1 MLGGMP
7 MENKDSKRAFNEMY
21 MIALKRLE
29 NRSPE
34 EIAKNA
40 GVEFCKEDS
49 TFKIKSLD
57 KVVELAYPSYKSKDK
72 LDDWYILI
80 LLHYLELADGTPL
93 YHQAVHFGELKDG
106 LIRGSRFD
114 KTVEREFASFLSDK
128 KDEDIINLCKSLG
141 GEIIKSKFDLSV
153 VFYLFPNYP
162 VTLNIWFADDEFGAV
177 GSMLVDKSADNYLTI
192 EDDVVAGEFMLRYIF
207 ERYNELYM

>member
-29 NRSPE
+29 NKSPE

-80 LLHYLELADGTPL
+80 LLHYLDLADGTPL

-162 VTLNIWFADDEFGAV
+162 VTLNIWFADDEFGAAC
-177 GSMLVDKSADNYLTI
+177 SMLVDKSADNYLTI

>member
-1 MLGGMP
+1 MLGGMHI
-7 MENKDSKRAFNEMY
+7 ENKDSKIAFNEMY
-21 MIALKRLE
+21 MIGLKRLE

-80 LLHYLELADGTPL
+80 LLHYLDLEDGTPL
-93 YHQAVHFGELKDG
+93 YHQAVHFG
-106 LIRGSRFD
+106 
-114 KTVEREFASFLSDK
+114 
-128 KDEDIINLCKSLG
+128 
-141 GEIIKSKFDLSV
+141 
-153 VFYLFPNYP
+153 
-162 VTLNIWFADDEFGAV
+162 
-177 GSMLVDKSADNYLTI
+177 
-192 EDDVVAGEFMLRYIF
+192 
-207 ERYNELYM
+207 

>member
-80 LLHYLELADGTPL
+80 LLHYLDLADGTPL

-128 KDEDIINLCKSLG
+128 KDEDIIALDIVTQLNLIHSREEANSYFLSKGFKRSELEAICKQLDLPFTQK
-141 GEIIKSKFDLSV
+141 ENMKILQEKIIEG
-153 VFYLFPNYP
+153 
-162 VTLNIWFADDEFGAV
+162 TV
-177 GSMLVDKSADNYLTI
+177 GYK
-192 EDDVVAGEFMLRYIF
+192 LRSQAIQK
-207 ERYNELYM
+207 

>member
-7 MENKDSKRAFNEMY
+7 MENKDSKRAFNERY

-29 NRSPE
+29 NKSPE

-80 LLHYLELADGTPL
+80 LLHYLDLADGTPL

>member
-1 MLGGMP
+1 MP

-80 LLHYLELADGTPL
+80 LLHYLDLADGTSL

-177 GSMLVDKSADNYLTI
+177 GNMLVDKSADNYLTI